1 MRCLADLSGFQFC
14 SHLLPCMKRCEQML
28 IFFMFSVKPETKF
41 SVNFSDLYAIH
52 IFQSKECVHETK
64 IGVNVWNID
73 CPWTDIE
80 DMSYF
85 FDQFNLWSS
94 GFRLV
99 LCYTNIASFS
109 SSATSFFR
117 IIFFFISTGLLK
129 YNSLIC
135 YLSFCQLEE

>member
-1 MRCLADLSGFQFC
+1 
-14 SHLLPCMKRCEQML
+14 
-28 IFFMFSVKPETKF
+28 MFSVKPETKF

-99 LCYTNIASFS
+99 LCYTNIGSFS
-109 SSATSFFR
+109 EKAQKFTEFLLLHAFSVSKKFNTFSKCHSDFSFLKS
-117 IIFFFISTGLLK
+117 FIL
-129 YNSLIC
+129 
-135 YLSFCQLEE
+135 F